1 MNFVEF
7 NSEELE
13 AIRAHHDMLVE
24 MGELELRADEIRESC
39 PSEARQQQML
49 QPIESQMHEL
59 DAVIEHLAA

>member
-1 MNFVEF
+1 MNFVDF

-39 PSEARQQQML
+39 PSEAQQQML
-49 QPIESQMHEL
+49 QPIEIQMHEL
-59 DAVIEHLAA
+59 DSEIEQLAA